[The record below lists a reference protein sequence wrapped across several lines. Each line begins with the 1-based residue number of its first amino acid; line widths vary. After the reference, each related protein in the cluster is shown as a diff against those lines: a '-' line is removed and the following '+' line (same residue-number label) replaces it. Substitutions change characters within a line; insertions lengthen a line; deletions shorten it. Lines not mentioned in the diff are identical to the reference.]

1 MKKVLLFIFGLAIG
15 ILATYLFL
23 NPIENSETMTD
34 PKGLISPEQIKKL
47 DQAYN
52 SRHTLISDSL
62 IDTPDN
68 RSSWYSIEEIESY
81 LEYAK
86 NQASELGYT
95 LDGLR
100 LYAGAYPDTEEGPG
114 LMTMFFV
121 PTGVKNMSEGST
133 IPIAQGEGGKG
144 EDIDDGDGLNAG
156 SHGIPPNANYPQ

>member
-1 MKKVLLFIFGLAIG
+1 MAFLLA
-15 ILATYLFL
+15 YLFL
-23 NPIENSETMTD
+23 NPIENTETMTD

-62 IDTPDN
+62 IDTQDN
-68 RSSWYSIEEIESY
+68 RSSWHSIEEIESY
-81 LEYAK
+81 LDYAK

-100 LYAGAYPDTEEGPG
+100 IYAGAYSDTKEGPG

-121 PTGVKNMSEGST
+121 PTGVKNMSEGSM
-133 IPIAQGEGGKG
+133 ILSNEEEGGD
-144 EDIDDGDGLNAG
+144 DIENANGLNIG
-156 SHGIPPNANYPQ
+156 HNGKPPGANYPQ

>member
-121 PTGVKNMSEGST
+121 PT
-133 IPIAQGEGGKG
+133 IA
-144 EDIDDGDGLNAG
+144 
-156 SHGIPPNANYPQ
+156 